1 MKPIKITK
9 SSNENNTIL
18 TRPVFLKG
26 VINLTSA
33 PDTYIT
39 ERLNGLGK
47 PFCDTKILNLIP
59 RITHDKISGRIDIA
73 TKRNKLVCYCVD
85 VDDRSKNVKIRNINL
100 MNGYVKAVILEFQ
113 KPDKNGISD
122 STAGSIVNI
131 ATRHFSML
139 QMGHYSVGFVPDFV
153 KKNIMNVRIIKPTSV
168 IFGSSAAL
176 EQMLQNRGIYYE
188 IAEVAFKDSRSWML
202 MSITD
207 LKNTTLDNLEVIT
220 EGTLNL
226 EKDWRKKTCFSDRL
240 MTENTMYSLVRYRR
254 KQNKQPSKLQID
266 SDLLHDTEL
275 NQLLN
280 SFNSV
285 FNNLISMLNRI
296 IGFITRLLVTKE
308 NQKTKN
314 KINVFN

>member
-1 MKPIKITK
+1 
-9 SSNENNTIL
+9 
-18 TRPVFLKG
+18 
-26 VINLTSA
+26 
-33 PDTYIT
+33 
-39 ERLNGLGK
+39 
-47 PFCDTKILNLIP
+47 
-59 RITHDKISGRIDIA
+59 
-73 TKRNKLVCYCVD
+73 
-85 VDDRSKNVKIRNINL
+85 
-100 MNGYVKAVILEFQ
+100 
-113 KPDKNGISD
+113 
-122 STAGSIVNI
+122 
-131 ATRHFSML
+131 
-139 QMGHYSVGFVPDFV
+139 
-153 KKNIMNVRIIKPTSV
+153 
-168 IFGSSAAL
+168 
-176 EQMLQNRGIYYE
+176 MLQNRGIYYE

-280 SFNSV
+280 SLNSV